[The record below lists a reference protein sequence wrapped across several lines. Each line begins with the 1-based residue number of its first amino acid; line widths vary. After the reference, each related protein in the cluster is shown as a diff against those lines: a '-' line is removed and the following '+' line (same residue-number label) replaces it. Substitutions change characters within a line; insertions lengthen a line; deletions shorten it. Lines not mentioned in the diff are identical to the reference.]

1 MRRVTL
7 AAALSLVMTVA
18 AMLAQ
23 QRESDVRTAPL
34 GAISGRVLDH
44 FGDPLPGVSVV
55 ALRRTFSDGLLR
67 FVVAAGGRPEMHTD
81 DLGRFRLHSLGAGD
95 YYVVAAAG
103 ALTALPPFLDPG
115 EAGGFLP
122 TFFPASPT
130 VGSASKVRLGAG
142 EEREGL
148 TIAMLPGRG
157 VRVSGRAVD
166 STGQP
171 FARAL
176 MSLSAVDAAAGGVLL
191 AGRDQTDAGGTFAF
205 SNVPPGR
212 YLVQARSLGTA
223 GTLIAE
229 FGWTEVGV
237 GDADV
242 ADLLVRTSEGSVVN
256 ARVTVETSQPTGTF
270 PKGATVAIVPAD
282 LATQP
287 VLRVGE
293 APITV
298 TLDEDL
304 RMQFTKLW
312 GRYLFRPLRGEW
324 LLERVV
330 VDGRDV
336 TDVPVE
342 LTGQAIEA
350 EIVLS
355 DNAATI
361 SGLVLDDRAAPAGG
375 STVIVFA
382 TDRERWTPRSRFVHV
397 AEATGTGEFVVRG
410 VHPGRYFAVGIRAV
424 DPGAWADPEWL
435 DRLAAS
441 AASFPVV
448 ARETRR
454 IDVSL
459 SR

>member
-1 MRRVTL
+1 MRALTL
-7 AAALSLVMTVA
+7 AAALVVA
-18 AMLAQ
+18 ASGMPAQ
-23 QRESDVRTAPL
+23 QRESDLRIPAR

-55 ALRRTFSDGLLR
+55 ALRRTFSDGLQR

-81 DLGRFRLHSLGAGD
+81 DLGRFRLHSLEAGD
-95 YYVVAAAG
+95 YYVAAASG

-122 TFFPASPT
+122 TFYPASPT
-130 VGSASKVRLGAG
+130 VGGASKIRLRAD

-148 TIAMLPGRG
+148 AMAMLPGRG

-176 MSLSAVDAAAGGVLL
+176 MSLSSVEAAAGGLLL
-191 AGRDQTDAGGTFAF
+191 AARDQTEADGTFTF

-212 YLVQARSLGTA
+212 YIVQARSLGTA

-229 FGWTEVGV
+229 FGWTEVSV

-242 ADLLVRTSEGSVVN
+242 ADLLVRTSVGSTVD
-256 ARVTVETSQPTGTF
+256 ARVVVETSLPTGMF
-270 PKGATVAIVPAD
+270 PTGATVVMVPAD
-282 LATQP
+282 LTTQP

-298 TLDEDL
+298 TLDENM
-304 RMQFTKLW
+304 RMRFTKLW
-312 GRYLFRPLRGEW
+312 GRYLFRPLRGSW
-324 LLERVV
+324 LLESVV

-342 LTGQAIEA
+342 LTGQRVEA

-355 DNAATI
+355 DNGATI
-361 SGLVLDDRAAPAGG
+361 SGLVLEASGVPAGG
-375 STVIVFA
+375 CMVVVFA
-382 TDRERWTPRSRFVHV
+382 SDRERWTPRSRFVHA
-397 AEATGTGEFVVRG
+397 AEATATGEFVVRG
-410 VHPGRYFAVGIRAV
+410 VHPGRYHAVALRTME
-424 DPGAWADPEWL
+424 PGAWADPEFL
-435 DRLAAS
+435 DTLATVAV
-441 AASFPVV
+441 SFPVV
-448 ARETRR
+448 ERETRR
-454 IDVSL
+454 IDVTV